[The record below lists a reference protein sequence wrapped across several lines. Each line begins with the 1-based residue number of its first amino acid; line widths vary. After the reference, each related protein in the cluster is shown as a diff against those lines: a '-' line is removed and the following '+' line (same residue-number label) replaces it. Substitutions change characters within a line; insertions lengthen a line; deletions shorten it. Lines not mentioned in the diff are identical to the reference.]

1 MVITIRIGDE
11 VRSFAEASE
20 SWINQQVNR
29 RRTEGQNVCVEVSIS
44 TSGLNLR
51 LATPGCGSGGG
62 GGRPPTANE
71 RAVLDLWSKLG
82 LLSSDFTGGN
92 LVAFLKQLRRLLG

>member
-1 MVITIRIGDE
+1 MAKGGET
-11 VRSFAEASE
+11 RSLAEAGE
-20 SWINQQVNR
+20 SWINQQINR
-29 RRTEGQNVCVEVSIS
+29 RRAEGQNVCVEVSIS

-62 GGRPPTANE
+62 GRPPTANE

-82 LLSSDFTGGN
+82 LLSGDFTGGN

>member
-1 MVITIRIGDE
+1 MDITVRIGDE
-11 VRSFAEASE
+11 TRSFVDASE

-29 RRTEGQNVCVEVSIS
+29 RQAEGQNVCAEVSIA

-62 GGRPPTANE
+62 GRPPTANE
-71 RAVLDLWSKLG
+71 RAVLELWSKLG

-92 LVAFLKQLRRLLG
+92 LVAFLNQLRRLLG